1 MRTNTGMARR
11 NVARRLKLGMVQ
23 QQERVNLFY
32 LLGGQRLAH
41 WYATHIYQMGVQQP
55 GYISGFHIQY
65 VRGTSINNKSAG
77 VLA

>member
-32 LLGGQRLAH
+32 LLGG
-41 WYATHIYQMGVQQP
+41 
-55 GYISGFHIQY
+55 
-65 VRGTSINNKSAG
+65 
-77 VLA
+77 